1 MVKDRDRWLVDISEE
16 HRQEFS
22 NRRRKIG
29 RVEEGLAQ
37 NTYRH
42 RRWRESHT
50 ILQVEVLVNSNRGQ
64 SVEYWIL
71 EGKEV
76 EEGGEN
82 RVLDGLGD
90 KVTEVQAEPDL
101 TSQERS
107 RDLALRS
114 LEMREKER
122 ACLKVGKEDV
132 GDEGVQIDAC

>member
-1 MVKDRDRWLVDISEE
+1 M
-16 HRQEFS
+16 
-22 NRRRKIG
+22 
-29 RVEEGLAQ
+29 
-37 NTYRH
+37 
-42 RRWRESHT
+42 
-50 ILQVEVLVNSNRGQ
+50 
-64 SVEYWIL
+64 EYWIL

-76 EEGGEN
+76 KEGGEN

-122 ACLKVGKEDV
+122 ACRKVGKEDV